1 MKRLSLFVIAA
12 VLTGATL
19 PIWAEQP
26 ATTTQ
31 YAAVLLNGK
40 KVGHSQFTR
49 RRDDKQVTT
58 TEKMAMAINRGG
70 MTMNIVQE
78 TTYVETHKGQP
89 LAFRSVR
96 EMGAGKSMQKQSVN
110 GVVKPDGTLEIEL
123 TVAGQPTTRKL
134 PWPEGALM
142 PYGLE
147 LLAKEKGLEPG
158 TTYTASMFDAD
169 TLSALGMEV
178 KIGKVKQIDVFET
191 QRTVV
196 EAHQRL
202 SAPMATITTTAYIDP
217 ETHQPVKAIVPMGG
231 MTVEIIECDKAF
243 ALSEAEEI
251 GDLISA
257 FAVATPGPLD
267 PAAESLTYVLN
278 PKTPKAELNIP
289 QTDNQSVQT
298 DGETFIITVTSR
310 SWPEGGSLPYTGD
323 DEQVKAYLQP
333 STYVQSEDPDIQAL
347 AKKAIGDA
355 RTPSEAAKKIEA
367 FVNAYIET
375 KDFGVAYASASE
387 VLKSRRG
394 DCSEHAVLTAAL
406 CRAAGIPAQV
416 LAGAVYTDGWQQQK
430 HVMMP
435 HAWNQVYIDGQW
447 VPLDAAFIDVRP
459 AGADRIVLALGDGD
473 MADFLSL
480 VASLGNFR
488 IVEVKAGD

>member
-1 MKRLSLFVIAA
+1 MKRLSPFIIVA
-12 VLTGATL
+12 VLAAANL
-19 PIWAEQP
+19 PALAEQP
-26 ATTTQ
+26 ATETH
-31 YAAVLLNGK
+31 YAAVLINGK
-40 KVGHSQFTR
+40 KAGHSVFTR
-49 RRDDKQVTT
+49 RREDKQITT
-58 TEKMAMAINRGG
+58 TEKMTMAIKRGG
-70 MTMNIVQE
+70 MTLDIVQE
-78 TTYVETHKGQP
+78 TTYVETPEGRP

-96 EMGAGKSMQKQSVN
+96 EMGAGKSMQNQSVN

-123 TVAGQPTTRKL
+123 TVAGRPTTRKL

-158 TTYTASMFDAD
+158 TTYAASMFDAD
-169 TLSALGMEV
+169 TLSALDMQV
-178 KIGKVKQIDVFET
+178 KIGEVKQIDVFET

-196 EAHQRL
+196 ETRQRL
-202 SAPMATITTTAYIDP
+202 SVPMATITTTAYIDP

-231 MTVEIIECDKAF
+231 MTVEIITCDKAF
-243 ALSEAEEI
+243 ALSEAEEL

-257 FAVATPGPLD
+257 FAVATPGPID
-267 PAAESLTYVLN
+267 PAAESLTYVLT
-278 PKTPKAELNIP
+278 PKTPKAELHIP
-289 QTDNQSVQT
+289 QTDQQSVKT
-298 DGETFIITVTSR
+298 DGETVAVAVTSR
-310 SWPEGGSLPYTGD
+310 NWPTGGSLPYSGD
-323 DEQVKAYLQP
+323 DAQIKAYLKP

-347 AKKAIGDA
+347 AREAVGDA
-355 RTPSEAAKKIEA
+355 KTPAEAARNIEA
-367 FVNAYIET
+367 FVNGYIET

-406 CRAAGIPAQV
+406 CRAVGIPTQV
-416 LAGAVYTDGWQQQK
+416 LAGAVYTERWQQHE
-430 HVMMP
+430 HVLMP

-447 VPLDAAFIDVRP
+447 VPLDAAFANIRP
-459 AGADRIVLALGDGD
+459 PGADRIVLALGDGE

-488 IVEVKAGD
+488 ITEVKAAD